1 MEELNRNVEYTC
13 FIFALDLRISGG
25 VFCGLRGRRVGRDGR
40 FSGRDY
46 LIGQSLGING
56 RDQ

>member
-1 MEELNRNVEYTC
+1 MEELNRNVEYKGFT
-13 FIFALDLRISGG
+13 FALDLRISGC

-40 FSGRDY
+40 FNGRDY
-46 LIGQSLGING
+46 LIGQSLGISE